1 MEGDFRMEQAAVT
14 SLFTLLG
21 GIILFIL
28 SQYFLKFHFEPMSDL
43 RKIIGQI
50 SKELV
55 LMRICIPIQ

>member
-1 MEGDFRMEQAAVT
+1 MEQAAVT